1 MTGRRSLLVHYPDAA
16 CHDLVIT
23 SVAPSY
29 SGEAMLDQED
39 TNNLLWQVCIC
50 VGQIMIPNVLKRCT
64 HIDQVARY
72 LLHCLFGQELP
83 PGIYSL
89 DISTCSAAYGA
100 AQRVCRHAWT
110 DPLWDRLGAYERA
123 ADIISPSLMH
133 ADDTAALQ
141 AAAAHVLEL
150 LAHAV
155 AVRCM
160 SMDHRCEAGTASGSR
175 SAELLEGP
183 YPDTVGAR
191 AGGDSAT
198 CRSKGDSTQA
208 GGDDDVG
215 RGQAGSAGEKAGG
228 GSTCVQTGSGSAA
241 CGFRENSRPPDRSSD
256 LGSGRVASGI
266 EKAGSG
272 STCAQTGGS
281 SAACG
286 SRDVNR
292 TKGRDGNMASGWTG
306 PDREKAG
313 GLGGGKAG
321 DGRACAALAPAPV
334 LVLFSG
340 GVDSTLLAIL
350 AHRALGAGAP
360 IDLACVCF
368 DGGRSP
374 DRHAHRPH
382 A

>member
-1 MTGRRSLLVHYPDAA
+1 MHICGSDNDGANTVHP
-16 CHDLVIT
+16 H
-23 SVAPSY
+23 
-29 SGEAMLDQED
+29 
-39 TNNLLWQVCIC
+39 
-50 VGQIMIPNVLKRCT
+50 R
-64 HIDQVARY
+64 HVARY
-72 LLHCLFGQELP
+72 LLHCLFGQEMT

-89 DISTCSAAYGA
+89 DMSVCSAAYGA
-100 AQRVCRHAWT
+100 AQHVCRHAWT
-110 DPLWDRLGAYERA
+110 DPLWDRLSAYERA
-123 ADIISPSLMH
+123 ADIISPSPMR
-133 ADDTAALQ
+133 ADGTAALQ
-141 AAAAHVLEL
+141 AATTHVLEL

-160 SMDHRCEAGTASGSR
+160 SMDHRCEAGIASGLR
-175 SAELLEGP
+175 SAELLKDP
-183 YPDTVGAR
+183 HPDIVGAR
-191 AGGDSAT
+191 AGSDSAT
-198 CRSKGDSTQA
+198 CRSRGDSRQA

-215 RGQAGSAGEKAGG
+215 CGQAGSAGVKAGG

-241 CGFRENSRPPDRSSD
+241 LGSRGNSRPADRSSD
-256 LGSGRVASGI
+256 LGSGRVASGE

-272 STCAQTGGS
+272 STCAQSGGS
-281 SAACG
+281 SAAYG
-286 SRDVNR
+286 FTDVER
-292 TKGRDGNMASGWTG
+292 TNGRDRNTASGWTG
-306 PDREKAG
+306 PDGDKAG

-321 DGRACAALAPAPV
+321 DGRAYAALAPAPV

-350 AHRALGAGAP
+350 AHRALGVSAP